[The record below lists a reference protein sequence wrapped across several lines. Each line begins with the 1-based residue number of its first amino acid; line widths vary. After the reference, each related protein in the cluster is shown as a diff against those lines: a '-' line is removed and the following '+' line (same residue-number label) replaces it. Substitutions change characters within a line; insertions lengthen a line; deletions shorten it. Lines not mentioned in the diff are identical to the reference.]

1 MFSNMSDRDLLNFCW
16 ERFCDY
22 DVCKAL
28 KCESLCKDEDCP
40 LAQLFE
46 RFDSRL
52 KMERW
57 GRHGKADC
65 GAGLLLEGLG

>member
-1 MFSNMSDRDLLNFCW
+1 MLMFSNMSDIDLLNFCW
-16 ERFCDY
+16 GRFCDY

-46 RFDSRL
+46 RIDSRL

-57 GRHGKADC
+57 GRNGKAD
-65 GAGLLLEGLG
+65 